1 MESLLVRM
9 CIDAATESAVAVDK
23 WRRQRRTLER
33 MPSHLAE
40 ALLRRLLQRRML
52 YPSLLEYVFLLNL
65 GICVITCVIIHLFE
79 YFSCLQD
86 LLVLNKRLTNFDSAK
101 FRSHCAVEIEMKYYA

>member
-9 CIDAATESAVAVDK
+9 CIEAATESAAAVEK

-40 ALLRRLLQRRML
+40 ALLRHLLHRRML
-52 YPSLLEYVFLLNL
+52 FPYLLEYVLLTNL
-65 GICVITCVIIHLFE
+65 GICFI
-79 YFSCLQD
+79 Q
-86 LLVLNKRLTNFDSAK
+86 LLA
-101 FRSHCAVEIEMKYYA
+101 